1 MRREGNNLEEST
13 ERSRTLGGY
22 EKNIDAVLVK
32 GGLSLFQRQRRDPFL
47 TLLFVVVIFIDFQQ
61 RIHHEVVGDQ
71 DARKQNIVIDE
82 APTMKKNGA
91 SYRSFQLYV
100 SLSSLSVSDLKD

>member
-1 MRREGNNLEEST
+1 LSGGPRRET
-13 ERSRTLGGY
+13 EGKRRSRSLPIILLHRFTT
-22 EKNIDAVLVK
+22 
-32 GGLSLFQRQRRDPFL
+32 GLEFKESEIS
-47 TLLFVVVIFIDFQQ
+47 VVVIFIDFQQ
-61 RIHHEVVGDQ
+61 RIHHEVGDQ

-100 SLSSLSVSDLKD
+100 SSSSLSVSDLKD